1 MPGRCGLRRRD
12 DGSHEPVTRVSQT
25 PGRQPHAAH
34 RVNAPIPSYGADPS
48 RLVCGFLMAADDR
61 AQPIGSEAAA
71 HWRGRAIRRG
81 LGAATLTTTQALASD
96 AESASRPRTTAG
108 LPTLSARLPG
118 SRLAVS

>member
-1 MPGRCGLRRRD
+1 MPGRCGLRRRN
-12 DGSHEPVTRVSQT
+12 DGGHEPVTRVSQT
-25 PGRQPHAAH
+25 PGRQPHAAR

-71 HWRGRAIRRG
+71 HWLGRAIRRG
-81 LGAATLTTTQALASD
+81 LGAATLTTTPLASE
-96 AESASRPRTTAG
+96 AESASRPRTTAA